1 MLYNHSTL
9 EKEQLK
15 EIIKSPQIIMSKTS
29 VCKLLHLYIRAERT
43 RAVSSN
49 TLSALYMMNIS

>member
-15 EIIKSPQIIMSKTS
+15 EIIKSPQIIKTS
-29 VCKLLHLYIRAERT
+29 VCKRLHLE
-43 RAVSSN
+43 
-49 TLSALYMMNIS
+49 LSGLELCPLTHCLHCI

>member
-9 EKEQLK
+9 EKEKLK

-29 VCKLLHLYIRAERT
+29 VCKRLHLE
-43 RAVSSN
+43 
-49 TLSALYMMNIS
+49 LSALELCPLTHCLHCI